1 MREPVR
7 PGKLARRERIVAE
20 LRANPTVRVAALARA
35 FGVST
40 ETVRRDLDALCES
53 GLVSRTYGGAALP
66 AIGIEPSVAER
77 QRELVAERER
87 IAQRAFQLLAPG
99 DVIMVDCG
107 ATTWHFARRLA
118 IEPLPLTVVTNSLG
132 IASTLAANPAIRVVV
147 CPGDYAAGEGG
158 TFGPETLAFLRRFH
172 ADKAVIGAGG
182 LTAEGP
188 TEVLP
193 EAAWVKRAML
203 ERARRRI
210 LLVDHGKF
218 DQARYELVGPLADL
232 DDLVTDR
239 RPPRELCR
247 AIEAH
252 RVALRLAAPGSPP
265 SGPAL
270 AFEPRPAP
278 ARRSTARKHPGY

>member
-1 MREPVR
+1 MSAPLRLD
-7 PGKLARRERIVAE
+7 KLQRRERIVAE

-66 AIGIEPSVAER
+66 AIGVEPSLAER
-77 QRELVAERER
+77 QRALTGERER
-87 IAQRAFQLLAPG
+87 IARRAFELLAPRE
-99 DVIMVDCG
+99 VIMVDCG
-107 ATTWHFARRLA
+107 STTWHLARRLA
-118 IEPLPLTVVTNSLG
+118 IESLPLTVVTNSLG

-158 TFGPETLAFLRRFH
+158 TFGPDTLAFLRRFH

-188 TEVLP
+188 TEVRP
-193 EAAWVKRAML
+193 EAAWVKRVML

-210 LLVDHGKF
+210 VVVDHSKF
-218 DQARYELVGPLADL
+218 EQARYEVVCPLAEI
-232 DDLVTDR
+232 DDLVTDCQPPPELNR
-239 RPPRELCR
+239 AIRAARIALHLAEPALSIESRPIPAPCPPRKGL
-247 AIEAH
+247 
-252 RVALRLAAPGSPP
+252 S
-265 SGPAL
+265 S
-270 AFEPRPAP
+270 
-278 ARRSTARKHPGY
+278 S